1 MVKRNSIV
9 YLMGGLGN
17 QIFQLSFANRLK
29 NEGHNIKIDISNY
42 SYPSDDVIQKREL
55 IFPLSYFGF
64 EQTMN
69 EMLKYK
75 IFSKIRKNSFKN
87 YKFFPLKK
95 FNDRNFQDDL
105 IGKHNLFVGYWQ
117 DVDLIKENISFLTQ
131 SLSNDKLIFNA
142 LNKQKSTNNVMV
154 HVRRKDYLEMKE
166 ELSID
171 YYKNAIN
178 IANKNIM
185 NFQFDVFT
193 DDIEWVKK
201 QKLFNNAKDVV
212 CSDNSVESTIK
223 DFSRMFSYKHFIISN
238 STYSLIP
245 AIINEESDSL
255 IIIPEPWFKNENKNI
270 NPNKTWIK
278 LNNE

>member
-1 MVKRNSIV
+1 
-9 YLMGGLGN
+9 MGGLGN
-17 QIFQLSFANRLK
+17 QIFQLSLANRLR

-42 SYPSDDVIQKREL
+42 SFPSDDVIQKREL
-55 IFPLSYFGF
+55 VFPLSYFGF
-64 EQTMN
+64 ETTKN

-87 YKFFPLKK
+87 YKFFPFKK
-95 FNDRNFQDDL
+95 FNDKNFQNAL

-117 DVDLIKENISFLTQ
+117 DVDLIKENTSFLKE
-131 SLSNDKLIFNA
+131 SLSNEKLIFDS
-142 LNKQKSTNNVMV
+142 LKRQKSTNNVMV

-166 ELSID
+166 ELSIN

-178 IANKNIM
+178 IANKKIM
-185 NFQFDVFT
+185 NCQFDVFT
-193 DDIEWVKK
+193 DDFEWVKK
-201 QKLFNNAKDVV
+201 QKLFNNAKNIIY
-212 CSDNSVESTIK
+212 SNNSVENTIK
-223 DFSRMFSYKHFIISN
+223 DFSRMLSYKHFIISN

-255 IIIPEPWFKNENKNI
+255 IIMPEPWFKNENKNI
-270 NPNKTWIK
+270 NPNKSWIK

>member
-1 MVKRNSIV
+1 MAKRNSIV

-17 QIFQLSFANRLK
+17 QIFQLSFANKLR

-55 IFPLSYFGF
+55 VFPLNYFGF
-64 EQTMN
+64 EPTKN
-69 EMLKYK
+69 EMFKYK
-75 IFSKIRKNSFKN
+75 IFLKIRKNSFRN
-87 YKFFPLKK
+87 YKFFPFKK
-95 FNDRNFQDDL
+95 FNDKNFQNDL

-117 DVDLIKENISFLTQ
+117 NVDLIKENISFLIQ
-131 SLSNDKLIFNA
+131 SLSNEKLIFDA
-142 LNKQKSTNNVMV
+142 LRKQKSENKVMV

-178 IANKNIM
+178 IANKRIM

-193 DDIEWVKK
+193 DDVEWVKK
-201 QKLFNNAKDVV
+201 QKLFKNARDII

-223 DFSRMFSYKHFIISN
+223 DFSKMLSYKHFIISN

-245 AIINEESDSL
+245 AIINEESDSM

-270 NPNKTWIK
+270 NPHKTWIK

>member
-17 QIFQLSFANRLK
+17 QIFQLSLANRLR

-42 SYPSDDVIQKREL
+42 SFPSDDVIQKREL
-55 IFPLSYFGF
+55 VFPLSYFGF
-64 EQTMN
+64 EPTKN

-87 YKFFPLKK
+87 YKFFPFKK
-95 FNDRNFQDDL
+95 FNDKNFQNAL

-117 DVDLIKENISFLTQ
+117 DVDLIKENTSFLKE
-131 SLSNDKLIFNA
+131 SLSNEKLIFDS
-142 LNKQKSTNNVMV
+142 LKRQKSTNNVMV

-166 ELSID
+166 ELSIN

-178 IANKNIM
+178 IANKKIINC
-185 NFQFDVFT
+185 QFDVFT
-193 DDIEWVKK
+193 DDFEWVKK
-201 QKLFNNAKDVV
+201 QKLFNNAKNIIY
-212 CSDNSVESTIK
+212 SNNSVENTIK
-223 DFSRMFSYKHFIISN
+223 DFSRMLSYKHFIISN

-255 IIIPEPWFKNENKNI
+255 IIMPEPWFKNENKNI
-270 NPNKTWIK
+270 NPNKSWIK